1 MISLKIRC
9 LADIRILLEREG
21 GSILSVIHGERLG
34 YINEAGWE
42 KPVGDVVLFFRI
54 SRLVFL
60 FYYERADNRT
70 HTHQMLVKQE
80 ILTYCIVPIACS
92 VSWLS
97 DRR

>member
-42 KPVGDVVLFFRI
+42 KPVGDVVLFF
-54 SRLVFL
+54 VFL
-60 FYYERADNRT
+60 G
-70 HTHQMLVKQE
+70 
-80 ILTYCIVPIACS
+80 
-92 VSWLS
+92 
-97 DRR
+97 